1 MNSDSK
7 MVPDSILMNRT
18 EFLKVVGEAD
28 QQNYEVGSDGSRQ
41 LEFTDLEKNIL
52 NAEAYGGGEQFLSM
66 MDNSEIKN
74 WTE

>member
-7 MVPDSILMNRT
+7 MVPDSFIMNRT
-18 EFLKVVGEAD
+18 EFLEVVGEAD
-28 QQNYEVGSDGSRQ
+28 QQNFKGDSEGSRQ
-41 LEFTDLEKNIL
+41 LDFTDQEKNIL
-52 NAEAYGGGEQFLSM
+52 NAEAYGEGEQFLSM